1 MPSFK
6 EKLEAYKREFSQ
18 QGALLVSEET
28 YIELKA
34 TPEERRSLKEY
45 LQVRIYEV
53 LEKYQRELEG
63 LRRENDELVEQSL
76 SLQHKSDKDA
86 REVEAI
92 KKLMRDREEDY
103 RRRTDAA
110 ERRAKELELDL
121 KKLNSQYSVLHDKG
135 ANYQQTDMQ
144 LRDLEV

>member
-1 MPSFK
+1 M
-6 EKLEAYKREFSQ
+6 
-18 QGALLVSEET
+18 G
-28 YIELKA
+28 
-34 TPEERRSLKEY
+34 
-45 LQVRIYEV
+45 
-53 LEKYQRELEG
+53 
-63 LRRENDELVEQSL
+63 
-76 SLQHKSDKDA
+76 LQHKSDKDS

-135 ANYQQTDMQ
+135 QNY
-144 LRDLEV
+144 